1 MAIEIKQKKIFVGGV
16 TGSGKTY
23 FVENHLL
30 KGFKTPLV
38 ITPHKEDYTDA
49 HKGVLVHHLT
59 PYTTENLNTFVKQY
73 VEPLSKKG
81 EIDAFVIDEAD
92 MIIPK
97 SIQLLQ
103 ISYPSIYDMIINHRH
118 WGKEKNKGIALC
130 CITRRPQEMNT
141 MFIEQSHHLF
151 IFALEG
157 KNVNQHLAA
166 IHKDFDILLHKLD
179 VDKHNFIHKQLGKA
193 PAIHEPINARNKNK

>member
-1 MAIEIKQKKIFVGGV
+1 MALIIKEKKIFVAGV

-23 FVENHLL
+23 FTENHLL

-38 ITPHKEDYTDA
+38 ITPHEEDYTKA
-49 HKGVLVHHLT
+49 HKGVLVHHLK
-59 PYTTENLNTFVKQY
+59 PYSTDNLNRFIKDY
-73 VEPLSKKG
+73 VEPLAKKG
-81 EIDAFVIDEAD
+81 EIDAFFIDEAD

-103 ISYPSIYDMIINHRH
+103 MSYSKIYDMFINHRH
-118 WGKEKNKGIALC
+118 WKKQNGLGLALG

-157 KNVNQHLAA
+157 KNVNQHLSA
-166 IHKDFDILLHKLD
+166 IHKDFDILLPKLD

-193 PAIHEPINARNKNK
+193 PAIHEPIKSERTIK